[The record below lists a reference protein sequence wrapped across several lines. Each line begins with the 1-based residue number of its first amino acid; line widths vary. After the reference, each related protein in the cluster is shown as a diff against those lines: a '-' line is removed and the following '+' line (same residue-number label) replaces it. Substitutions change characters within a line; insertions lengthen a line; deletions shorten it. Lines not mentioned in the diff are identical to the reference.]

1 MSKSKK
7 SGDKYR
13 RKIVQS
19 MAGTRHNQSV
29 TVDVYDVI
37 EAFDVRSP
45 ARQHA
50 LKKLLCAG
58 LRGKGDESQDITEAI
73 DALRRDLQ
81 LIEANRITPTSAES
95 PTEPTNQPS
104 TRGPL
109 VRGDLIRP
117 AGVLL
122 DPDVETAFQMAERMR
137 SAKAR
142 VDDPTDDTT
151 ADIEVIEAATERCVQ
166 CGETVDDCNCASP
179 SYVPQAE
186 FDRLVEQSRKKRN
199 STKST

>member
-19 MAGTRHNQSV
+19 MTGTRHNQSV

-81 LIEANRITPTSAES
+81 LIEANRITEM
-95 PTEPTNQPS
+95 PTEPITFGMDVVRDIVEADAIEANQ
-104 TRGPL
+104 
-109 VRGDLIRP
+109 
-117 AGVLL
+117 
-122 DPDVETAFQMAERMR
+122 ETATAALVNEL
-137 SAKAR
+137 AR
-142 VDDPTDDTT
+142 VDGLATDDTT
-151 ADIEVIEAATERCVQ
+151 AEIEVIEAAAERCVQ
-166 CGETVDDCNCASP
+166 CGKTVDDCNCASP